1 VIEFIQLFLQLVDC
15 QPGQHLVSVRVAS
28 PALALVLFLVAA
40 KLFLYLYVLFLSGL
54 VSRNTLELSKSLYPL
69 SLQISV
75 RTIDFFSSIEFEL
88 VKSPFFN
95 YLF

>member
-1 VIEFIQLFLQLVDC
+1 VFEFILLFLQLVDC

-28 PALALVLFLVAA
+28 PALALVLFLIAA
-40 KLFLYLYVLFLSGL
+40 TEFLYLYALFLSGL
-54 VSRNTLELSKSLYPL
+54 VSLNTLKLFKPRYPL

-88 VKSPFFN
+88 VESPF
-95 YLF
+95 